1 MWDLDYVEMFGGPGT
16 SRGVLPR
23 YIATT
28 IYKKTERLNFFSNSI
43 LVKMV
48 KENQI
53 NQTWKPRM
61 AFSLSYQNPF
71 LSAIDFTCL
80 PF

>member
-1 MWDLDYVEMFGGPGT
+1 MFGGPGT

-53 NQTWKPRM
+53 NQT
-61 AFSLSYQNPF
+61 
-71 LSAIDFTCL
+71 
-80 PF
+80 